1 MPPTTET
8 SSANLTPPH
17 SAGLSTDRMNHLVQ
31 VLEHEVAKARLP
43 GAVALIARHG
53 QVVLHRA
60 VGQQNPS
67 DGTPMALDSIF
78 RIYSMTKPLV
88 SVAVMQ
94 LMERGQLLLSDP
106 VAQHLPEFANVP
118 VATQLDGETVLQA
131 PKTQPTVQDLLRHTA
146 GLTYEILGND
156 PIQTQ
161 YAKARLGSR
170 EHTNTQFAQALAQIP
185 YRFEPGTVWEYSR
198 ATDLLGALVER
209 VSGQTLGTFL
219 HDNILGPLG
228 MVDTAF
234 AVPPAQH
241 HRIAEPF
248 AHDPDGGV
256 PLRLMDIRKVAPMEA
271 GGAGLASTAMD
282 YARFLQCL
290 LSGGAAPDGQ
300 PILGPATVRYMTADH
315 LGGIEPYRAGRSGE
329 LLPPGHGFGLGF
341 AVRTHE
347 GIASM
352 AGSKGLYFWGGI
364 AGTTFFVDPAKDF
377 FAILMLQAPNQ
388 RDYYRPLFR
397 NLVYAALLD

>member
-1 MPPTTET
+1 MNT
-8 SSANLTPPH
+8 SVGFDA
-17 SAGLSTDRMNHLVQ
+17 DRTAHLVQ
-31 VLEHEVAKARLP
+31 VLEREVAKARLP

-53 QVVLHRA
+53 QLVLHRA
-60 VGQQNPS
+60 VGQQNPA

-106 VAQHLPEFANVP
+106 VAQHLPAFANVP
-118 VATQLDGETVLQA
+118 VATQVNGETVLQP
-131 PKTQPTVQDLLRHTA
+131 PKSQPTVQDLLRHTS

-156 PIQTQ
+156 PIQVQ

-170 EHTNTQFAQALAQIP
+170 EHTNAQFAQALAQIP

-209 VSGQTLGTFL
+209 VSGQTLGAYL
-219 HDNILGPLG
+219 QQHILGPLG

-234 AVPPAQH
+234 VVPPAQH

-256 PLRLMDIRKVAPMEA
+256 PMRLLDPRKPAAMEA
-271 GGAGLASTAMD
+271 GGAGLMSTASD

-290 LSGGAAPDGQ
+290 LSGGAAPNG
-300 PILGPATVRYMTADH
+300 PRILSPATVRTMTADH
-315 LGGIEPYRAGRSGE
+315 LGTIEPYRAGRSGE

-341 AVRTHE
+341 AVRTHD
-347 GIASM
+347 GLAAMS
-352 AGSKGLYFWGGI
+352 GSKGLYYWGGI
-364 AGTTFFVDPAKDF
+364 AGTTFFVDPAKDY
-377 FAILMLQAPNQ
+377 FAILMTQAPNQ

>member
-1 MPPTTET
+1 MIDKVVAPDTVGFSVHGTQT
-8 SSANLTPPH
+8 
-17 SAGLSTDRMNHLVQ
+17 LVR
-31 VLEHEVAKARLP
+31 VLEREVAHARLP
-43 GAVALIARHG
+43 GAVALIARKG
-53 QVVLHRA
+53 QVLLHRA
-60 VGQQNPS
+60 VGQQNPA

-78 RIYSMTKPLV
+78 RIYSMTKPIV

-106 VAQHLPEFANVP
+106 VAKHLPEFADVP
-118 VATQLDGETVLQA
+118 VAIDLERMTLQA
-131 PKTQPTVQDLLRHTA
+131 PKAQPTVQDLLRHTA

-156 PIQTQ
+156 AIQVQ

-170 EHTNTQFAQALAQIP
+170 EHTNAEFSQALAQIP

-209 VSGQTLGTFL
+209 VSGQTLGAFL
-219 HDNILGPLG
+219 QDNILGPLG

-256 PLRLMDIRKVAPMEA
+256 PLRLMDIRKPAAMEA
-271 GGAGLASTAMD
+271 GGAGLASTSAD

-290 LSGGAAPDGQ
+290 LSGGSLDGAR
-300 PILGPATVRYMTADH
+300 ILSPATVRFMTADH
-315 LGGIEPYRAGRSGE
+315 LGPIEPYRAGKSGE
-329 LLPPGHGFGLGF
+329 LLPPGHGFGLGI
-341 AVRTHE
+341 AVRTSE

-352 AGSKGLYFWGGI
+352 SGSKGLYFWGGI
-364 AGTTFFVDPAKDF
+364 AGTTFFVDPAQDF
-377 FAILMLQAPNQ
+377 FALMMIQAPNQ

-397 NLVYAALLD
+397 NLVYAALEV

>member
-1 MPPTTET
+1 MPPTHVTLKPLI
-8 SSANLTPPH
+8 APPE
-17 SAGLSTDRMNHLVQ
+17 SVGLSAQRTAHLVQ
-31 VLEHEVAKARLP
+31 VLEREVAQARLP

-53 QVVLHRA
+53 QIVLHQA
-60 VGQQNPS
+60 VGRQNPA

-88 SVAVMQ
+88 SVAVLQ
-94 LMERGQLLLSDP
+94 LMERGQVLLSDP
-106 VAQHLPEFANVP
+106 VARHLPEFANVP
-118 VATQLDGETVLQA
+118 VATRVNGETVLRP

-146 GLTYEILGND
+146 GLTYEFLGND
-156 PIQTQ
+156 PIQVQ

-170 EHTNTQFAQALAQIP
+170 EHTNAQFVQALAQIP
-185 YRFEPGTVWEYSR
+185 YLVEPGTAWEYSR
-198 ATDLLGALVER
+198 ATDVLGALVER
-209 VSGQTLGTFL
+209 VSGQTLGCFL
-219 HDNILGPLG
+219 QDNILGPLG

-248 AHDPDGGV
+248 ESDPDGGIAM
-256 PLRLMDIRKVAPMEA
+256 RLMDIRKAAPMEA
-271 GGAGLASTAMD
+271 GGAGLASTALD

-290 LSGGAAPDGQ
+290 LSGGAAPDGRH
-300 PILGPATVRYMTADH
+300 ILSPATVRYMTADH
-315 LGGIEPYRAGRSGE
+315 LGGIAPHRAGLSGE

-347 GIASM
+347 GLASV
-352 AGSKGLYFWGGI
+352 AGSKGLYYWGGI